1 MKTKEELN
9 AMKAEA
15 ETLGAKLAELNE
27 DELAEVTGGVV
38 KPSLTLLPIL
48 GIMVTGFVG
57 LPTGQLPSNEYSSLF
72 DGCPDMPG
80 TPGLPATEAGG
91 ANDF

>member
-1 MKTKEELN
+1 MKSKEELN

-38 KPSLTLLPIL
+38 KPGFALLLNL
-48 GIMVTGFVG
+48 GIMVTGVG